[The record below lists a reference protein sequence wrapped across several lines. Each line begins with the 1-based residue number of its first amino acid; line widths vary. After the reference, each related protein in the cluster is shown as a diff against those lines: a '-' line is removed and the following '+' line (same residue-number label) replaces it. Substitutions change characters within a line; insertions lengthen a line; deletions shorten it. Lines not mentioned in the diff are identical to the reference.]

1 MKKALDLDE
10 EIKNAVISEGLQKPS
25 KDFMFNVMNEITS
38 KQKQNHHALIPGK
51 LTAAILCCVLLVIAS
66 YLAFNLNNP
75 SINQSP
81 LIDKMN
87 TLLNFPLSFNVT
99 LSSNMS
105 IILICTLV
113 LIIGQ
118 LIMIKR
124 VLLK

>member
-1 MKKALDLDE
+1 MKKAFNLDE

-25 KDFMFNVMNEITS
+25 KDFMFNVMNELAS

-51 LTAAILCCVLLVIAS
+51 LTAAIVCGVFLVIAS
-66 YLAFNLNNP
+66 YLKFKLNNP
-75 SINQSP
+75 SINQSL

-87 TLLNFPLSFNVT
+87 SLLNFPFSFNLT
-99 LSSNMS
+99 ISSNMS
-105 IILICTLV
+105 TIIICTLV

>member
-1 MKKALDLDE
+1 MKKAFNLDE

-25 KDFMFNVMNEITS
+25 KDFMFNVMNELAT
-38 KQKQNHHALIPGK
+38 KQKQNYHALIPGK
-51 LTAAILCCVLLVIAS
+51 LTVAIICGFFLVIAS
-66 YLAFNLNNP
+66 YLKVNRNNP
-75 SINQSP
+75 SITQSP

-87 TLLNFPLSFNVT
+87 SLLNFPLSFNVRI
-99 LSSNMS
+99 SSNMS
-105 IILICTLV
+105 TILICTLV

>member
-1 MKKALDLDE
+1 MKKAFNLDE

-25 KDFMFNVMNEITS
+25 KDFMFNVMNELAT
-38 KQKQNHHALIPGK
+38 KQNHHALIPGK
-51 LTAAILCCVLLVIAS
+51 LTVAILCGFFLVIAS
-66 YLAFNLNNP
+66 YLKVNRNNP
-75 SINQSP
+75 SITQSP

-87 TLLNFPLSFNVT
+87 SLLNFPLSFNVT
-99 LSSNMS
+99 ISSSMS
-105 IILICTLV
+105 TIVICTLV

>member
-1 MKKALDLDE
+1 MKKAFNLDE

-25 KDFMFNVMNEITS
+25 QDFMVNVMNEITS
-38 KQKQNHHALIPGK
+38 KQKQNHHSLIPGK
-51 LTAAILCCVLLVIAS
+51 LTAAILCGIFLVIAS

-75 SINQSP
+75 VINQSP
-81 LIDKMN
+81 VFDKMN
-87 TLLNFPLSFNVT
+87 SLLNFPLSFNVT
-99 LSSNMS
+99 ISSNMS

>member
-1 MKKALDLDE
+1 MKKAFNLDE

-25 KDFMFNVMNEITS
+25 KDFMFSVMNELAS

-51 LTAAILCCVLLVIAS
+51 LTAAILCGFFLVIAI
-66 YLAFNLNNP
+66 YLKFNLNNQR
-75 SINQSP
+75 INQSP
-81 LIDKMN
+81 LIDKMHS
-87 TLLNFPLSFNVT
+87 LLNFPLSFNVT
-99 LSSNMS
+99 ISSNMS
-105 IILICTLV
+105 TILICTLV

>member
-1 MKKALDLDE
+1 MKKAFNLDE

-25 KDFMFNVMNEITS
+25 KDFMFNVMNELAS

-51 LTAAILCCVLLVIAS
+51 LTAAILCGVFLVIAS
-66 YLAFNLNNP
+66 YLAFNLNNLGT
-75 SINQSP
+75 IQSP
-81 LIDKMN
+81 VFDKMN
-87 TLLNFPLSFNVT
+87 SLLNFPLSFNIT
-99 LSSNMS
+99 ISSNMS